1 MGSAECGTEAAWF
14 GIEVAGGEPVSSLTA
29 GCSRMN
35 RPVYHR
41 GMEGDD
47 PSAGV
52 AAFIL
57 AGGKSARMGSDK
69 AFVMLD
75 GRTLLERALELAPSV
90 TKDVRVVGGAEKF
103 AAFAPVVED
112 VFRECGPLGGIHA
125 ALRTSAAELNLMLAV
140 DVPFVPAELL
150 RYLVARAR
158 GSDAIATVPRA
169 GGWQPLC
176 AVYRREFGDV
186 AEKALRAGRYRINAL
201 FAEIRVQAI
210 EEEELALAGFSA
222 GMFRNLNTPEE
233 LEAASSR
240 IGRPGGSGDGN
251 SF

>member
-1 MGSAECGTEAAWF
+1 MGSAECGTKVAWF
-14 GIEVAGGEPVSSLTA
+14 GIEVAGGKLVSALTA
-29 GCSRMN
+29 GCSRMD

-47 PSAGV
+47 PSGV

-57 AGGKSARMGSDK
+57 AGGKSTRMGSDK

-125 ALRTSAAELNLMLAV
+125 ALRASAAELNLMLAV

-169 GGWQPLC
+169 GAWQPLC

-201 FAEIRVQAI
+201 FAEIRVQAV

-233 LEAASSR
+233 LEAAR
-240 IGRPGGSGDGN
+240 EAG
-251 SF
+251 